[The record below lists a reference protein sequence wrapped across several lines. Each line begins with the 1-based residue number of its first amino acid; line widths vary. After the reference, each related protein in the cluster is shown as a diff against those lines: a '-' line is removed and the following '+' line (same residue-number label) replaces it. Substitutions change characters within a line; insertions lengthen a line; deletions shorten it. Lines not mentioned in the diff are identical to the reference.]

1 MQCIQRWVQQCVSL
15 GMLLFALVT
24 CASAQDIN
32 CTAVRHATHTTYKLS
47 EYQYSSD
54 KCIYQWE
61 ANDTVLAHSSEED
74 GNTSSTS
81 FTTPGCLKEV
91 CFTVDC
97 TDTQKALQKA
107 YCVADCTAGFT
118 GKAQI
123 IQKVNQTAGTT
134 GEAESIQ
141 KGHIAAIVIGCLIF
155 ALVLLAIFCRKKIQR
170 AFQQLYDKTT
180 GCSLTPPT
188 TTQDQTTSPGASYTA
203 VEMVDQEN
211 QTA

>member
-1 MQCIQRWVQQCVSL
+1 MVFKTFLC
-15 GMLLFALVT
+15 FALLA

-47 EYQYSSD
+47 EYQYSDSCSCSWAD
-54 KCIYQWE
+54 
-61 ANDTVLAHSSEED
+61 ANDTVLAHSSEDD
-74 GNTSSTS
+74 GNVSSTS

-97 TDTQKALQKA
+97 TDTQKAVRKA
-107 YCVADCTAGFT
+107 SCFADCSAGSAVE
-118 GKAQI
+118 AQS
-123 IQKVNQTAGTT
+123 IQEVNQTAGTT

-155 ALVLLAIFCRKKIQR
+155 ALVLLAIVCRNKIQR
-170 AFQQLYDKTT
+170 AFQKLCEKTT
-180 GCSLTPPT
+180 GCSPTPPRLVP
-188 TTQDQTTSPGASYTA
+188 TQDQATSPGASYTA